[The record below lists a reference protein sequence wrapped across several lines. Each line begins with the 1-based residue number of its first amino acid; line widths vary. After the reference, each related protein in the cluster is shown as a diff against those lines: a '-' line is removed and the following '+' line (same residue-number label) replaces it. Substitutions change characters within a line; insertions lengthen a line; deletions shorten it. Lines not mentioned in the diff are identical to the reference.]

1 MKDGS
6 SRFESGDF
14 IDYMIPL
21 SSVANGAGLQ
31 AVPSN
36 DDYEDEG
43 EQNHLHGSIQ
53 NHNGSA
59 MLNIG
64 SNQEED
70 ETLRA

>member
-43 EQNHLHGSIQ
+43 EQNNLHGSI
-53 NHNGSA
+53 
-59 MLNIG
+59 
-64 SNQEED
+64 
-70 ETLRA
+70 